1 VDAIV
6 NTVRDKIKKLRSEDV
21 VVERE
26 GANDISKNNTKVA
39 IKHERNFAEEKK
51 KK

>member
-1 VDAIV
+1 MDAIV

-26 GANDISKNNTKVA
+26 GANEISKNNTKVA
-39 IKHERNFAEEKK
+39 IKYVCNFVE
-51 KK
+51 